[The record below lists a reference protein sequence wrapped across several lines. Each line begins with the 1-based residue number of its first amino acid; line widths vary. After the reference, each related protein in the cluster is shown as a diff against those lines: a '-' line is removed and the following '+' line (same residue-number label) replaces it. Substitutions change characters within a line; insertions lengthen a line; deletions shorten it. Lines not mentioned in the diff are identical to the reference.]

1 MAATSM
7 SGAEAAALAI
17 TAYMAI
23 VGGNGLA
30 YVVLFGLLGRKW
42 PLLAL
47 WQWPDAT
54 GGLEHLLHTGPALSC
69 SLSLSL
75 SPSQSSHPL
84 NLTLIVLPLPLEG
97 KTKGLGEVTGIARE
111 REGKSEKG
119 KRGGREGKGDGKGG
133 KMNR

>member
-1 MAATSM
+1 MRLDAMAATSM
-7 SGAEAAALAI
+7 SGAAAAALAI
-17 TAYMAI
+17 RAYMAI
-23 VGGNGLA
+23 VGGDGLA

-54 GGLEHLLHTGPALSC
+54 VGLEHLISFTGGPALSC

-84 NLTLIVLPLPLEG
+84 NLTLLVLPLPLES
-97 KTKGLGEVTGIARE
+97 KAKGQ
-111 REGKSEKG
+111 KG
-119 KRGGREGKGDGKGG
+119 WGRSQG
-133 KMNR
+133 